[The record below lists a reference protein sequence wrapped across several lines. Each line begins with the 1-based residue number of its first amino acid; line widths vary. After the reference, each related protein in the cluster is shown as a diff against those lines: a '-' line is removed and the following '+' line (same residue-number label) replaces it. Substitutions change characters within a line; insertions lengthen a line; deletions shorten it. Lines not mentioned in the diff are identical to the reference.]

1 MENKKTVNI
10 NIKQYSMVIALIAI
24 FALFY
29 FMTGGKNA
37 TSTNIN
43 NLVMQNGYVVIL
55 ATGMLLCV
63 LTGNVDLGVGS
74 IVALS
79 GAVAALMVVDN
90 GMSVPVAFLAALG
103 VGLISG
109 VFTGFFISVLGIPPF
124 VVTLATML
132 MGRGLTYTFL
142 QARTVGPLPT
152 NYTRFG
158 SGFFFTKHIPFGDG
172 KLDLVCIAVA
182 AIATILIILS
192 EMRSIST
199 KKKYGF
205 ATNPMWQV
213 AVKLVIILAIVW
225 FFFYKLATYNGIPIV
240 LIIMGVIVGIYHF
253 ITSKTV
259 AGRQVYALGGN
270 AKAARLSGINTKFVF
285 FWVYANMGLL
295 AAVAGIVLSARN
307 AAATPKAGDG
317 FELDAIGSCYIGGA
331 AAAGGVGTI
340 IGAVVGAF
348 VMGILNNGMSLVGWS
363 TDLQKV
369 VKGAVLLGAVT
380 FDIVSN
386 SKKS

>member
-109 VFTGFFISVLGIPPF
+109 VFTGFFISVLGKGMF
-124 VVTLATML
+124 TSRASRE
-132 MGRGLTYTFL
+132 G
-142 QARTVGPLPT
+142 
-152 NYTRFG
+152 
-158 SGFFFTKHIPFGDG
+158 GF
-172 KLDLVCIAVA
+172 
-182 AIATILIILS
+182 
-192 EMRSIST
+192 
-199 KKKYGF
+199 
-205 ATNPMWQV
+205 
-213 AVKLVIILAIVW
+213 
-225 FFFYKLATYNGIPIV
+225 
-240 LIIMGVIVGIYHF
+240 
-253 ITSKTV
+253 
-259 AGRQVYALGGN
+259 
-270 AKAARLSGINTKFVF
+270 
-285 FWVYANMGLL
+285 
-295 AAVAGIVLSARN
+295 SARW
-307 AAATPKAGDG
+307 
-317 FELDAIGSCYIGGA
+317 GA
-331 AAAGGVGTI
+331 
-340 IGAVVGAF
+340 
-348 VMGILNNGMSLVGWS
+348 
-363 TDLQKV
+363 
-369 VKGAVLLGAVT
+369 
-380 FDIVSN
+380 
-386 SKKS
+386 